1 MAGVY
6 SCPLFVYLAMP
17 LEGIYLFGLLAGALA
32 LLAASGVGSL
42 LAGRWSERWAV
53 GIGAGGAGL
62 ACGAGLAAAV
72 GALLRRVDL
81 TVARPWRMPYG
92 EFRLGLDPLSAF
104 FLIPLFLLSGLAAL
118 YAIGYFR
125 SWKGRNPGRFWLFYN
140 GLVASMALVVAARNG
155 VLFLAAWEI
164 MTMASFFLVI
174 FDEADSRSAHAGWIY
189 LVATHLGTALL
200 IGLFVLLG
208 RAAGSQDFGT
218 YAAPAGMAG
227 GLFLLGLAG
236 FGTKAGLYPL
246 HVWLPEAHPAAPS
259 PVSAVMSGVMI
270 KTGIYGIVRLLAIL
284 GTVPGWCAWL
294 VLGIGAASGILGVL
308 FALAQHDLKRLL
320 AYHSVEN
327 IGIIALGIGLGMLGM
342 TLGRPGLAALG
353 FAGGLLHVLNHAIF
367 KGLLFLGAGA
377 VTHAT
382 GTRNIDLLGGALKR
396 MPWTGAT
403 FLIGSVAICG
413 LPPLNGFVSEFL
425 IFVGAIEGIIGGDA
439 AVLGGAVVLVSLA
452 LVGGLAAACFT
463 KAFGIVF
470 LGEPRSGMAAMAS
483 EVGLSMRLPML
494 ALAGLC
500 GVFGLLMARGV
511 RWMEP
516 VVGLLA
522 GGMSPAEAAPGAVR
536 ALVPI
541 ALFGLLAA
549 LVLAVAA
556 LAGIRRRL
564 LAGHAGRE
572 TVTWDCGYAAPTASM
587 QYTATGFAQPLTQAA
602 RGILR
607 PQIES
612 KLPSGVYPAASAYR
626 SETPDMASQLFFDP
640 LFRRAA
646 WRMGQLRWLQQGR
659 VHWYVFYIVLVLLLL
674 LGWALWA

>member
-1 MAGVY
+1 M
-6 SCPLFVYLAMP
+6 FVHYAMP

-32 LLAASGVGSL
+32 LLAVSGVGSL

-53 GIGAGGAGL
+53 VLGAGGAGV
-62 ACGAGLAAAV
+62 ACGAGLAGAI
-72 GALLRRVDL
+72 GALLCRVDL

-125 SWKGRNPGRFWLFYN
+125 PWKGRNPGRFWLFFN

-155 VLFLAAWEI
+155 VLFLAAWET
-164 MTMASFFLVI
+164 MTIASFFLVI

-208 RAAGSQDFGT
+208 RGAGSQDFGT

-227 GLFLLGLAG
+227 GLFVLGLAG

-270 KTGIYGIVRLLAIL
+270 KTGIYGIVRLLVIL

-327 IGIIALGIGLGMLGM
+327 IGIIALGIGLGMMGVHAGM
-342 TLGRPGLAALG
+342 PVLAALG

-377 VTHAT
+377 VAHAT
-382 GTRNIDLLGGALKR
+382 GTRDIERLGGAMKR
-396 MPWTGAT
+396 MPWTGAA
-403 FLIGSVAICG
+403 FLVGSAAICG
-413 LPPLNGFVSEFL
+413 LPPFNGFASEFL
-425 IFVGAIEGIIGGDA
+425 IYMGAFKAILGSGSA
-439 AVLGGAVVLVSLA
+439 ALGGVTVVTALA
-452 LVGGLAAACFT
+452 LIGGLAAACFA

-470 LGEPRSGMAAMAS
+470 LGEPRSAAAAAAR
-483 EVGLSMRLPML
+483 EVGGSMRAPMAVL
-494 ALAGLC
+494 AALCLAI
-500 GVFGLLMARGV
+500 
-511 RWMEP
+511 
-516 VVGLLA
+516 GLLA
-522 GGMSPAEAAPGAVR
+522 GTVLRAMDPVVAMLAGNPSTVAAPGAVWVLMP
-536 ALVPI
+536 AT
-541 ALFGLLAA
+541 LFGVLALLLGGLLLLAA
-549 LVLAVAA
+549 L
-556 LAGIRRRL
+556 RRRL
-564 LAGHAGRE
+564 LAGRANRE
-572 TVTWDCGYAAPTASM
+572 TVTWDCGYAAPAASM

-602 RGILR
+602 EGILR
-607 PQIES
+607 PRVES
-612 KLPSGVYPAASAYR
+612 QLPQGVYPASGAYHAD
-626 SETPDMASQLFFDP
+626 TPDVARRMLFDP
-640 LFRRAA
+640 LFRAA
-646 WRMGQLRWLQQGR
+646 AERLGQLRWLQQGR
-659 VHWYVFYIVLVLLLL
+659 VHWYVFYLVAVLALL